1 MTTPTVKGKAAS
13 AQAPA
18 AKAASAAENTVKP
31 INRREFLYYIWGA
44 SMAVLLAEG
53 AGAIIWFALPR
64 FREGEY
70 GGVFRLDPSLIP
82 PAGSAPVRYPA
93 GKFWLS
99 NTSEGLLA
107 ISMVCTHLGCL
118 FAWVP
123 TNDRFECPC
132 HGSKF
137 QLNGKYIEGPAPR
150 SLDRF
155 ALTVD
160 TASGSAQTNAAG
172 DPVKADGAT
181 QIAVNTG
188 KKIKGET
195 HG

>member
-13 AQAPA
+13 AQTPA
-18 AKAASAAENTVKP
+18 AKAASAAESTVKP

-44 SMAVLLAEG
+44 SMAVLLAEST
-53 AGAIIWFALPR
+53 GAIIWFALPR

-70 GGVFRLDPSLIP
+70 GGVFKLDPSVIP
-82 PAGSAPVRYPA
+82 AAGSAPVRYPS
-93 GKFWLS
+93 GKFWIS
-99 NTSEGLLA
+99 NTQDGVLA
-107 ISMVCTHLGCL
+107 LSMVCTHLGCI

-123 TNDRFECPC
+123 TNNRFECPC

-150 SLDRF
+150 NLDRF
-155 ALTVD
+155 VLTVD
-160 TASGSAQTNAAG
+160 TASGAVSTNAAG

-181 QIAVNTG
+181 LLEINTG